1 MASSLD
7 KLRLSFD
14 EMTTAQKKAYIE
26 KMEIKAKS
34 MNNPLYTKFLNECI
48 QKYTAEVRR
57 NSAMNPFDDFDDF
70 PDLEPDIAEPAERLI
85 AYLFDYLLN
94 LPILVIY
101 FIKNYIVTIISIFE
115 YDYKIILIINLIE
128 LVLTLL
134 YSIVVLVIEI
144 GYWKQGT
151 SFGKSKRGLVVVNKE
166 TGTNLSLGY
175 MFLRESVGK
184 FISAMVFL
192 LGFIWILIDKDK
204 QAWHDKLVSSVVVKK

>member
-85 AYLFDYLLN
+85 AYLLDYLLS
-94 LPILVIY
+94 LPIY
-101 FIKNYIVTIISIFE
+101 FICFIGYIISLVSIFE
-115 YDYKIILIINLIE
+115 YDYKITLIINLIE
-128 LVLTLL
+128 LLLVLS
-134 YSIVVLVIEI
+134 YSIVVLVIQI

-151 SFGKSKRGLVVVNKE
+151 SFGKNKRNLFVVKKE
-166 TGTNLSLGY
+166 TGVDVTFGCMLFREIFGKMISNMVFSLGY
-175 MFLRESVGK
+175 
-184 FISAMVFL
+184 
-192 LGFIWILIDKDK
+192 IWILIDKDK
-204 QAWHDKLVSSVVVKK
+204 QAWHDKLVSSVVVKR